1 MKKINIGKSWYHTHN
16 KYHILKHRETTSED
30 CELRQESSVGYK
42 CCIPQAISEPNTM
55 TEVSYLDYG
64 ELLYSHPL
72 DTGSGPKSSFQI
84 KVNFAFHLE
93 FKVPESLG
101 KMERHRIPR

>member
-1 MKKINIGKSWYHTHN
+1 MLATNVAF
-16 KYHILKHRETTSED
+16 LKPF
-30 CELRQESSVGYK
+30 L
-42 CCIPQAISEPNTM
+42 P
-55 TEVSYLDYG
+55 YLGYG
-64 ELLYSHPL
+64 ELLYSHSL

-84 KVNFAFHLE
+84 KVNSAFHLE